1 MLHVSHPYLPFFLTI
16 PICLDLLVSNSYLF
30 QPWWFSGVFVQ
41 FEKILLY
48 LKRGCCSSGCG
59 LSWEMGGE
67 DEDVTVSSST
77 DDVTTVA
84 CGGEMSNCSVVV
96 VMDTES
102 PVGPQ
107 RG

>member
-1 MLHVSHPYLPFFLTI
+1 M
-16 PICLDLLVSNSYLF
+16 
-30 QPWWFSGVFVQ
+30 
-41 FEKILLY
+41 LY
-48 LKRGCCSSGCG
+48 LKRGCSSGCG

-77 DDVTTVA
+77 DDVTIVT
-84 CGGEMSNCSVVV
+84 CGGEMSDCSVLV

-107 RG
+107 SGRGGGRGERASETVHPHHTITRASQQVAT